1 MLRYPVTLKP
11 DTNGTMRVE
20 FPDVPE
26 ANTFGEDA
34 DEALMQAV
42 DALESALS
50 IYIEDRRDIPKPS
63 PVKRRG
69 KAVILPALTEA
80 KLALYSTMRANRVGK
95 AELARRL
102 NCHLPQVDRLLDL
115 LHASRL
121 DQIEAA
127 FRVLGKRLGVEI
139 QEAA

>member
-1 MLRYPVTLKP
+1 MLRYPVTLKR
-11 DTNGTMRVE
+11 DTNGTMRAE

-34 DEALMQAV
+34 DEALIEAV

-50 IYIEDRRDIPKPS
+50 MYIEDRRDIPKPS

-69 KAVILPALTEA
+69 RAVILPALTEA
-80 KLALYSTMRANRVGK
+80 KLALYSLMRANRVGK

-121 DQIEAA
+121 DQLEAA
-127 FRVLGKRLGVEI
+127 FRVLGKRLAVEI